1 MRIAPFLR
9 VGAVTL
15 VLVGVYLLREATM
28 STHYATG
35 PDSRLRVVVESSH
48 NRSERSSTLGE
59 LTEAH
64 VSLCGLE
71 VDAEREGE
79 VRPVAGRDDRF
90 AVVLRPALD
99 SSDRK
104 QYKGC
109 LEDWV
114 VDHHQIRVVSMTE
127 VGAAADGDASR

>member
-1 MRIAPFLR
+1 MRWMRFLQ
-9 VGAVTL
+9 VGAVVIL
-15 VLVGVYLLREATM
+15 LGGVYLLREATM

-35 PDSRLRVVVESSH
+35 NDSRLRVIIQSSS
-48 NRSERSSTLGE
+48 NRSEPSQTLEE

-64 VSLCGLE
+64 VSLCVLE

-79 VRPVAGRDDRF
+79 VEVVPGHDDRF

-104 QYKGC
+104 QYRGC
-109 LEDWV
+109 LEDWTI
-114 VDHHQIRVVSMTE
+114 DHHQIDVVSMTD
-127 VGAAADGDASR
+127 VAAR